1 MPDLEKLKER
11 QKKLEQ
17 QRRAI
22 TARIR
27 KAQIEARN
35 GRSMDA
41 AKELSCETAAPEKRK
56 MPVPSGIGILP
67 YQTGVR
73 GLPD

>member
-17 QRRAI
+17 QRKAI

-27 KAQIEARN
+27 KAEIEERN
-35 GRSMDA
+35 KRYMDA
-41 AKELSCETAAPEKRK
+41 AKELEELFQADPALESTESVVAICEKYFGPAG
-56 MPVPSGIGILP
+56 S
-67 YQTGVR
+67 
-73 GLPD
+73 